1 MRKSR
6 VRNFTLSDDKVAI
19 IDIALRFL
27 LKNGNTSDDV
37 GVDDYENKLK
47 KLAAKFARASLQ

>member
-1 MRKSR
+1 M
-6 VRNFTLSDDKVAI
+6 

-37 GVDDYENKLK
+37 GIDDYENKLK